1 MPVYQIVW
9 LPEATQDVAR
19 LRQVIKNKN
28 PRAAK
33 KAGQRILGAVNLLM
47 KNSEAGMP
55 CQDEGCELFK
65 DLYAPFGRGGYTI
78 RCRLEQHTVLIT
90 RVWHSRE
97 ERV

>member
-1 MPVYQIVW
+1 MPVYKIEW
-9 LPEATQDVAR
+9 LPEATQDVVR
-19 LRQVIKNKN
+19 LRQFIKNKN

-33 KAGQRILGAVNLLM
+33 KAGQRILGIVNLLM
-47 KNSEAGMP
+47 KNPEAGVP

-78 RCRLEQHTVLIT
+78 RYRLEQNTVLIT

>member
-1 MPVYQIVW
+1 MPVYKIEW

-19 LRQVIKNKN
+19 LRQFIKNKK
-28 PRAAK
+28 PGAAK
-33 KAGQRILGAVNLLM
+33 KAGQRILDAVNLLM
-47 KNSEAGMP
+47 KNPEAGMP
-55 CQDEGCELFK
+55 CQDEGCELFN

-78 RCRLEQHTVLIT
+78 RYRLEQQTVLIT